1 MYMCEFV
8 YLSFLALIKVLILQ
22 RDSPPGQHLLPSCQS
37 CNQCIEMDTG
47 SLLATITL
55 AILTSH
61 KCHAK
66 LRENVVSYGTTTA
79 PCWSRKEGRREYYY
93 SRLEVYQIQKTFQLL
108 QLLYNV
114 RKNILFPVEKELFA
128 LQVSSRC

>member
-8 YLSFLALIKVLILQ
+8 YLSFLALIKVLVLQ
-22 RDSPPGQHLLPSCQS
+22 RDSPPDLPSCQS

-61 KCHAK
+61 KCYAK

-79 PCWSRKEGRREYYY
+79 PCWSRKEGRREYDH
-93 SRLEVYQIQKTFQLL
+93 SRIKLYQVQKPFQLL
-108 QLLYNV
+108 QL
-114 RKNILFPVEKELFA
+114 
-128 LQVSSRC
+128 